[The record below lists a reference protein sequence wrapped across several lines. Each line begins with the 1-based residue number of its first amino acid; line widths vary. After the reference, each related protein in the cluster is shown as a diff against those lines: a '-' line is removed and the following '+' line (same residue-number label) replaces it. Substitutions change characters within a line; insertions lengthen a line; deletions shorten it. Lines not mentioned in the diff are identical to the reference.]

1 MRYVKYFMNSHEILS
16 LSHIYIYNKYVDYIL
31 LFVVK
36 LWNVLPYILYVKQ
49 QYNFKLSATYY
60 WQLI

>member
-36 LWNVLPYILYVKQ
+36 L
-49 QYNFKLSATYY
+49 
-60 WQLI
+60 